1 MTTQTG
7 SKLNLNEGF
16 TLIELMISVTLGSLV
31 IYTATAGFRVASQ
44 SMTAANRLGV
54 ENAIMRAGLQ
64 QAHDRLDFW
73 TDCDN
78 PEDPSEQKL
87 RFPGG
92 VAPPP
97 GGIYPNGGLPFTPMR
112 DVFPLRVDPVNPAN
126 PELITGWN
134 PNEKWSPSDSR
145 TWWHNSLAQNHDTNL
160 MLGRYALFAN
170 SKSSFDIPLY
180 HPPVVPGVVDGS
192 KDIPAYGSIKVP
204 HSWLSNQIWG
214 MHSALGFYGYC
225 DYLPAGT
232 MFGCSI
238 YDDTGPDSGQMNA
251 DGMAT
256 FSLNGNFSF
265 SGSWVSSTKGLWR
278 LSTFSGYGLVNPT
291 YPGSDNALVQ
301 REIYNVGYWTQTS
314 DEVKNFLNKVNYATP
329 VISSGGP
336 ASWPKAEVSVGRM
349 IKTGRFIALCSV
361 KMTSPFSGETV
372 QLNFSSFSTSLRGAR
387 QQRALKGGW
396 AKWDNGLATVNNDY
410 TLDDTP
416 PAGAAP

>member
-1 MTTQTG
+1 MTTPIG
-7 SKLNLNEGF
+7 SKLNLNKGF

-31 IYTATAGFRVASQ
+31 IYTATAGFRVAAQ
-44 SMTAANRLGV
+44 SVSVANRLGV

-78 PEDPSEQKL
+78 PDDTREQKL
-87 RFPGG
+87 RNPTDG
-92 VAPPP
+92 V
-97 GGIYPNGGLPFTPMR
+97 GNGGLPFTHMH
-112 DVFPLRVDPVNPAN
+112 DVFPYVPNNAN
-126 PELITGWN
+126 PELSTGWN

-170 SKSSFDIPLY
+170 SKPSFNIPHY
-180 HPPVVPGVVDGS
+180 HPPGATDAS
-192 KDIPAYGSIKVP
+192 KDIPAYGFVKVP

-238 YDDTGPDSGQMNA
+238 YDDTGPDSGQINA

-265 SGSWVSSTKGLWR
+265 PGSWVFSTKGLWR
-278 LSTFSGYGLVNPT
+278 LSTFSGYGLISPMF
-291 YPGSDNALVQ
+291 PGSDSAFVQ
-301 REIYNVGYWTQTS
+301 REIYNVGYRTGTS
-314 DEVKNFLNKVNYATP
+314 TEVKNFLNKVNYSIP
-329 VISSGGP
+329 IISSGGP
-336 ASWPKAEVSVGRM
+336 ESWPKAEVSVGRM

-396 AKWDNGLATVNNDY
+396 AKWDNAITPISRNDL

-416 PAGAAP
+416 PSGALP

>member
-1 MTTQTG
+1 MKKSPIFVSNG
-7 SKLNLNEGF
+7 NHGF
-16 TLIELMISVTLGSLV
+16 TLIELMISVALGSLV
-31 IYTATAGFRVASQ
+31 VYTATAGFRVASQ
-44 SMTAANRLGV
+44 SMTTANRLGV

-78 PEDPSEQKL
+78 PEIIDEQKL
-87 RFPGG
+87 RNP
-92 VAPPP
+92 A
-97 GGIYPNGGLPFTPMR
+97 GGIGNGGLPFTPMK
-112 DVFPLRVDPVNPAN
+112 DVFPYVPNAN
-126 PELITGWN
+126 PELATGWN
-134 PNEKWSPSDSR
+134 PSEKWSPNESR
-145 TWWHNSLAQNHDTNL
+145 TWWHNSLAENHDTNL

-180 HPPVVPGVVDGS
+180 HPPNAINS
-192 KDIPAYGSIKVP
+192 SRDIPAYGSVKVP

-238 YDDTGPDSGQMNA
+238 YEDTGPDSGQMNA

-256 FSLNGNFSF
+256 FSLNGYFSF
-265 SGSWVSSTKGLWR
+265 GPNAVLSTKGLWR
-278 LSTFSGYGLVNPT
+278 LSTFSGYGLVNHT
-291 YPGSDNALVQ
+291 YPGFDNASLQ
-301 REIYNVGYWTQTS
+301 REVYDVGYNTGTS
-314 DEVKNFLNKVNYATP
+314 AKVKNFLAKVNYAIPT
-329 VISSGGP
+329 ISSGGP
-336 ASWPKAEVSVGRM
+336 AEWPKAEVSVGRM
-349 IKTGRFIALCSV
+349 IKTARFIALCSV

-396 AKWDNGLATVNNDY
+396 AKWDNAPLVVNDD

-416 PAGAAP
+416 GVVP

>member
-78 PEDPSEQKL
+78 PEDTSEQKL
-87 RFPGG
+87 RNPIDG
-92 VAPPP
+92 V
-97 GGIYPNGGLPFTPMR
+97 GKGGLPFTPMQ
-112 DVFPLRVDPVNPAN
+112 DVFPYVPNSTN
-126 PELITGWN
+126 PELSTGWN

-170 SKSSFDIPLY
+170 SKPSFSIPLY
-180 HPPVVPGVVDGS
+180 HPPGATDAS
-192 KDIPAYGSIKVP
+192 RDIPAYGSVKVP

-291 YPGSDNALVQ
+291 YPGSGNALVQ
-301 REIYNVGYWTQTS
+301 REMYNVGYRTQTS

-387 QQRALKGGW
+387 QQRARDFNRW
-396 AKWDNGLATVNNDY
+396 AIWDNASTPIPGNDL
-410 TLDDTP
+410 TLDDTTP
-416 PAGAAP
+416 PRVVP